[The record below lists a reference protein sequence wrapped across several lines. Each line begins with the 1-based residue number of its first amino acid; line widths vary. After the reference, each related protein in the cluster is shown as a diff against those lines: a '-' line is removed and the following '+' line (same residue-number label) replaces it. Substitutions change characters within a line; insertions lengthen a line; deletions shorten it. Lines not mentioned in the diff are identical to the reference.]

1 MNTDDIKSLVTIV
14 KQTINKRIL
23 NYYSAR
29 KLTMK
34 QKMMFLRN
42 GIVTECRRRDKEWF
56 EIDMIEQ

>member
-1 MNTDDIKSLVTIV
+1 MNTDDIKPLVTIV

-23 NYYSAR
+23 NYYSAH

-42 GIVTECRRRDKEWF
+42 GIVAECRRRDKEWF

>member
-14 KQTINKRIL
+14 KQTINRRIL
-23 NYYSAR
+23 NYYSAH
-29 KLTMK
+29 KLTTK